1 MLVAQRRYYVNNK
14 MAVASD
20 AALQIQSVVYVGGVP
35 QYVALPPDFTDD
47 LAVTA
52 AYCSDGTTAIL
63 HTHTHTHTHTRTH
76 PFNDPFSRSTRVSW
90 YQKGKTSLDFTEARD
105 SEWQWHQLGRM
116 QVCIS
121 LQTDNHASTP
131 PLKFFTGRMP
141 FLPPNQQCQSTE
153 CTSTIQL
160 Y

>member
-1 MLVAQRRYYVNNK
+1 MEVLRINDFLAMLVAQRRYYVNNK

-63 HTHTHTHTHTRTH
+63 HTHTRTHAHTRLTTLF
-76 PFNDPFSRSTRVSW
+76 P
-90 YQKGKTSLDFTEARD
+90 G
-105 SEWQWHQLGRM
+105 
-116 QVCIS
+116 
-121 LQTDNHASTP
+121 
-131 PLKFFTGRMP
+131 
-141 FLPPNQQCQSTE
+141 LPG
-153 CTSTIQL
+153 
-160 Y
+160 